1 MCSEKRERSRRW
13 IDRCG
18 LFWHIWLAACVWHA
32 WHGIRERWWNQKRAT
47 GSSRG
52 RVEEKD
58 EGGRPGAQ
66 ETTRLGTTGRC
77 MHADA
82 AAGCMQPGLAGRG
95 RGGKTQI
102 IPAHF
107 GHAKR
112 GTFFIFIFFKN

>member
-1 MCSEKRERSRRW
+1 M
-13 IDRCG
+13 
-18 LFWHIWLAACVWHA
+18 WLVLAHLAGGPCWHA
-32 WHGIRERWWNQKRAT
+32 WHGIRERWWNQKKAT

-82 AAGCMQPGLAGRG
+82 AAGCSPGWLAG

-107 GHAKR
+107 RHPKR
-112 GTFFIFIFFKN
+112 APELPLSIRP